1 MNTPLSN
8 ENFGLVIA
16 YVLPGFVALWGV
28 SYFSPTVESWITA
41 TQQGA
46 PSVAG
51 FMYVTVAS
59 LAAGLTVSAV
69 RWAIIDT
76 IHHATGVKPPAWE
89 FAVLN
94 DKLPGFLGLVEN
106 HYRYYQH
113 HSNMFVAV
121 ALSYSAR
128 WIVEGSH
135 PGHWPWLPA
144 GFAVLEIVFFAA
156 SRDSLCKYYTRAG
169 RLLHPVSPEE
179 RITDMSNGFG
189 HHPEPPE
196 KAPRKK
202 PETVHPKPKVK
213 KSPQPKAR

>member
-1 MNTPLSN
+1 MQHGPYTRYTYVHICPGHNPKLGSWAACRCCAGWRAPMNTPLSN

-76 IHHATGVKPPAWE
+76 IHHATGVIPPAWE

-94 DKLPGFLGLVEN
+94 DKLPGFLGLDEN

-121 ALSYSAR
+121 ALLFRSVDCRGQLPRSLAVVARRFCSA
-128 WIVEGSH
+128 
-135 PGHWPWLPA
+135 
-144 GFAVLEIVFFAA
+144 
-156 SRDSLCKYYTRAG
+156 
-169 RLLHPVSPEE
+169 
-179 RITDMSNGFG
+179 
-189 HHPEPPE
+189 
-196 KAPRKK
+196 
-202 PETVHPKPKVK
+202 
-213 KSPQPKAR
+213 